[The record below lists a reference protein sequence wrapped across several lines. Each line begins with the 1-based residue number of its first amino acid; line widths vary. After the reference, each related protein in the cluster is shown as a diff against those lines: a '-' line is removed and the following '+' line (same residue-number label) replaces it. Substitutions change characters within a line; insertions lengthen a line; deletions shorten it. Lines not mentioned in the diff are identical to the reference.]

1 MTKDILFIHNNKTL
15 EINEESISNMI
26 KVIASV
32 LIKNKE
38 GDYNDKIEKS
48 FSNFEN
54 LNKIS
59 LNEYLSN
66 LKGIISDNSYGEK
79 EEDPYIQIIDLPKK
93 YIPPPKLDLIE
104 YENITKNVNSILEV
118 KNPVIKDTE
127 LPKFMKIFKIQKYK
141 IIISLLEKIFK
152 PNLDTKYILTNAG
165 TNVDMNEVRKFF
177 HIPTI
182 NLKIYREL
190 EENYVRNYGI
200 KVIIDPS
207 NSCFGPLSIKHTW
220 QRIRTLL
227 NSFGSIDLNCFD
239 LIISGNLNLRFICS
253 EKNNLD
259 ILDENSKLWPILFD
273 MINKD
278 IKATDLA
285 SAIRAAYNLNI
296 LRKSEHPNFIF
307 VSTDGLFS
315 LSEKRR
321 IIGNI
326 NYCILKEINIIGI
339 GVGISP
345 FGIEKLFPS
354 IVYSMNPDKLIQG
367 ISLCLSKITS
377 DNRIKVLVSEEKIKY
392 NDSNIIELR
401 ENPKYYELKK
411 ELLTIPIILKN
422 KNIFK

>member
-1 MTKDILFIHNNKTL
+1 
-15 EINEESISNMI
+15 
-26 KVIASV
+26 
-32 LIKNKE
+32 
-38 GDYNDKIEKS
+38 
-48 FSNFEN
+48 
-54 LNKIS
+54 
-59 LNEYLSN
+59 
-66 LKGIISDNSYGEK
+66 
-79 EEDPYIQIIDLPKK
+79 
-93 YIPPPKLDLIE
+93 
-104 YENITKNVNSILEV
+104 
-118 KNPVIKDTE
+118 
-127 LPKFMKIFKIQKYK
+127 
-141 IIISLLEKIFK
+141 
-152 PNLDTKYILTNAG
+152 
-165 TNVDMNEVRKFF
+165 
-177 HIPTI
+177 
-182 NLKIYREL
+182 
-190 EENYVRNYGI
+190 
-200 KVIIDPS
+200 
-207 NSCFGPLSIKHTW
+207 
-220 QRIRTLL
+220 
-227 NSFGSIDLNCFD
+227 
-239 LIISGNLNLRFICS
+239 
-253 EKNNLD
+253 
-259 ILDENSKLWPILFD
+259 

-307 VSTDGLFS
+307 VITDGLFS

-411 ELLTIPIILKN
+411 ELLTIPMFLNFGFILKN